1 MKVKSRKMNNFPTN
15 CLKNIYTKTKLNN
28 SVTIQI
34 IDIKEVLVNGETTY
48 QLIISD
54 GNHWSSNAI
63 LIRTYN
69 EMVELKNI
77 RKFAIIEIQDF
88 DLFIIKSNK
97 NEELVII
104 QIKQLTIIENQSSKD
119 EILCDPKELIITKIN
134 LFENESSNKKKSSN
148 SNDNTKNNSKNDF
161 KTIKDL
167 NSDLKDWSI
176 KARVSEKYPLRK
188 WENKNGSGNI
198 LNFEL
203 IDYTGMIRA
212 VAFRDLANQYET
224 LIHENEIYKISN
236 GIIRKIKDEYKISK
250 INMEILITN
259 ETIIEIIK
267 DENEKMPMKTYDFCS
282 LKEVKNKKNNEL
294 VDIIGICWQIGELET
309 VSLTSSNK
317 TFIKKDI
324 ILVDN
329 TDTLKLTIWNE
340 TAEKF
345 NQEIQTIIM
354 VHNARINEFNDVKY
368 ITTTNNTII
377 RINPV
382 MENNDFLRTISMVS

>member
-1 MKVKSRKMNNFPTN
+1 MNNFPTN

-34 IDIKEVLVNGETTY
+34 IDIKEVLVDGETTY

-54 GNHWSSNAI
+54 GNSWSSNAI

-97 NEELVII
+97 SEELVII

-345 NQEIQTIIM
+345 NHEIQTIIM

-382 MENNDFLRTISMVS
+382 MENNDFLTL

>member
-34 IDIKEVLVNGETTY
+34 IDIKEVLVDGETTY

-54 GNHWSSNAI
+54 GNSWSSNAI

-97 NEELVII
+97 SEELVII

-345 NQEIQTIIM
+345 NHEIQTIIM

>member
-1 MKVKSRKMNNFPTN
+1 MNNFPTN

-97 NEELVII
+97 SEELVII

-317 TFIKKDI
+317 NFIKKDI

-345 NQEIQTIIM
+345 NHEIQTIIM

>member
-1 MKVKSRKMNNFPTN
+1 MNNFPTN

-34 IDIKEVLVNGETTY
+34 IDIKEVLVDGETTY

-77 RKFAIIEIQDF
+77 RKFTIIEIQDF

-97 NEELVII
+97 SEELVII

-345 NQEIQTIIM
+345 NHEIQTIIM

>member
-34 IDIKEVLVNGETTY
+34 IDIKEVLVDGETTY

-54 GNHWSSNAI
+54 GNSWSSNAI

-97 NEELVII
+97 SEELVII

-345 NQEIQTIIM
+345 NHEIQTIIM

-382 MENNDFLRTISMVS
+382 MENNDFLTL